1 MLMLWQFRIGPSDF
15 TWICKLD
22 RAKELFTGDTYIN
35 DKACLGFTKTV
46 AANVREGVSKRLER
60 ASFMSFIMD
69 SSTDISGEEQECV
82 FVRSARNGVVSTN
95 FLQISRPKSTSSE
108 HLFEHVV
115 EVFGQTGLQTELDKG
130 TSYNLQISII
140 FVFKQCICKCDIKV
154 LLSISSYLCSI

>member
-1 MLMLWQFRIGPSDF
+1 MLWQFRIGPSDF

-35 DKACLGFTKTV
+35 DKACLGFIKTV
-46 AANVREGVSKRLER
+46 AANVIEGVSKRLER

-95 FLQISRPKSTSSE
+95 FLQISHKQASRQSWTKVHPTIYKFQLVLFSSN
-108 HLFEHVV
+108 VSANV
-115 EVFGQTGLQTELDKG
+115 
-130 TSYNLQISII
+130 ISKYCCPYQAIYAP
-140 FVFKQCICKCDIKV
+140 FKI
-154 LLSISSYLCSI
+154 